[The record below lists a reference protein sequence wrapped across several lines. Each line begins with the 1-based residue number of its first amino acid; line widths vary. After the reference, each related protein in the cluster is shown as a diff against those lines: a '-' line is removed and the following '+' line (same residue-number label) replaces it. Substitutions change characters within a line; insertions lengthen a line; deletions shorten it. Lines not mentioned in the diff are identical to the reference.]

1 MWRKIIALYLFA
13 LLGITSDVTAQNTS
27 LKWNSL
33 YWAMGAPNMSVE
45 TRLNHKFTFNG
56 DVVVSPW
63 LSINGRPYKGLQLI
77 SEARF
82 YPKQAFKGFYVG
94 AYLGYDSYEL
104 SKWGHPKTEIQHG
117 IGLGVGATV
126 GWQIDIA
133 RRWGMDF
140 YVGYGW
146 HHGWYYGVD
155 ETTGNLYVDWN
166 KSAEWIPYKAG
177 VTFAYRLGL
186 GKPACSR

>member
-1 MWRKIIALYLFA
+1 MLRKILTVSLFA
-13 LLGITSDVTAQNTS
+13 LAGSISIVAAQNTR
-27 LKWNSL
+27 LKWNAL
-33 YWAMGAPNMSVE
+33 YWAMGVPNMSVE
-45 TRLNHKFTFNG
+45 TRLCEKLTFNG

-63 LSINGRPYKGLQLI
+63 LSIKGRPLQGLQLI
-77 SEARF
+77 SEVRF
-82 YPKQAFKGFYVG
+82 YPKESFKGFYVG

-104 SKWGHPKTEIQHG
+104 SKWDHPKTDIQHG
-117 IGLGVGATV
+117 IGMGVGATV
-126 GWQIDIA
+126 GWQIDIT
-133 RRWGMDF
+133 RRLGMDF

-177 VTFAYRLGL
+177 VTFAYRLGM
-186 GKPACSR
+186 GKKK